1 MNEKKTNAMP
11 EEREQIV
18 PIFIE
23 EEMKHSYID
32 YSMSVIVS
40 RALPD
45 VRDGFKPVHRKVL
58 YGMLELGLRPGS
70 LYKKSARIVGEVL
83 GKYHPH
89 GDMAVYDT
97 MVRMVQD
104 FTLRYPLVDGQ
115 GNFGSVDGDAPA
127 AMRYTEARFAPIAE
141 QVVTDLD
148 KNTVDFVPNFD
159 GTLTEP
165 TILPTLLP
173 NLMVNGSAGIAVG
186 MATNI
191 PPHNL
196 SEVVNGLVALIEDQK
211 LKPRDFIKYIKGPD
225 FPTGAIILGDEGIE
239 EYFITG
245 RGHLTVRARAFI
257 EEISGG
263 RQSIVVTEI
272 PYQVNKAALIERI
285 AGLVNEKKLDGITE
299 VRDESDR
306 EGMRIVFELRRDC
319 NGEKI
324 LNQLYK
330 HSQMQSTFGVIM
342 LALVDGR
349 PKVLN
354 IKEVLQAFLDFRH
367 DVIFRRTQFELDK
380 AEKRAHILEGL
391 KIALDNIDEII
402 DLIKRSRTPETAKA
416 SLIKRFKLS
425 EIQAQAILDMR
436 LQRLT
441 GLEQKKIQEEYLEL
455 IKRIEDLKS
464 ILASKARRMQIVK
477 QELLELKEKYG
488 DDRRTT
494 IVSDKQDF
502 SLDDM
507 KNEEQMVVTITS
519 EGAIQRYAAATYQF
533 KSGTSEVKGE
543 YLKSAMMAA
552 PSDFV
557 LIFSNT
563 GNCYWIRM
571 RDIPVAGLT
580 ATTTRLDKLLYFGK
594 NDKFVAAVTVKS
606 FTEKGFLALATEK
619 GVVKRLALSELA
631 TPKKGGLIVMKI
643 AEGDQLVTAILTGGE
658 QELMLGTAQGKAIRF
673 QENDVRDMGKTASGV
688 RGMELEGDDRVVAMI
703 ALTKK
708 EDLLS
713 GTENGFTKKTKL
725 TEYRE
730 TKRGGKGI
738 LNYKITDQ
746 VGPIVGLLNVGAAD
760 EILLTTLKGK
770 VLKKSV
776 KTIKQMGRATKGE
789 QVLKLTKDDVVVTMI
804 LVPK

>member
-1 MNEKKTNAMP
+1 MP

-58 YGMLELGLRPGS
+58 FGMLELGLRPGS

-127 AMRYTEARFAPIAE
+127 AMRYTEARFAAIAE
-141 QVVTDLD
+141 QVIMDLD
-148 KNTVDFVPNFD
+148 KNTVNFVPNFD

-165 TILPTLLP
+165 TILPTVLP

-196 SEVVNGLVALIEDQK
+196 SEVVNGLVALIEDPK

-239 EYFITG
+239 EYFISG

-257 EEISGG
+257 EEIAGG

-285 AGLVNEKKLDGITE
+285 AGLANEKKIDGITE
-299 VRDESDR
+299 ARDESDR

-319 NGEKI
+319 NAEKI

-342 LALVDGR
+342 LALVEGR
-349 PKVLN
+349 PRVLN

-464 ILASKARRMQIVK
+464 ILASKGRRMQIVK

-488 DDRRTT
+488 DERRTT

-507 KNEEQMVVTITS
+507 KNEDQMVVTITN
-519 EGAIQRYAAATYQF
+519 EGAIQRYASSTFQF
-533 KSGTSEVKGE
+533 KSGSGDVKGE
-543 YLKSAMMAA
+543 YLKCAMIAS

-557 LIFSNT
+557 LVFSNQ
-563 GNCYWIRM
+563 GNCYWIRV
-571 RDIPVAGLT
+571 RDIPVAGL
-580 ATTTRLDKLLYFGK
+580 ATTARLDKLLYFSK
-594 NDKFVAAVTVKS
+594 NDLFVTAVPVKS
-606 FTEKGFLALATEK
+606 FTEKGFVALATVQ
-619 GVVKRLALSELA
+619 GVVKRLALAELA
-631 TPKKGGLIVMKI
+631 TPKKGGVMVMKI
-643 AEGDQLVTAILTGGE
+643 AEGDHLVSAITTTGE
-658 QELMLGTAQGKAIRF
+658 QELMLGTTQGKAIRF
-673 QENDVRDMGKTASGV
+673 KESDVRDMGKSASGV
-688 RGMELEGDDRVVAMI
+688 RGMELEGDDRVVGMI
-703 ALTKK
+703 ALSKK

-713 GTENGFTKKTKL
+713 GTANGFTKKTKL
-725 TEYRE
+725 AEYRE

-789 QVLKLTKDDVVVTMI
+789 QVLKLTRDDIVVTMI